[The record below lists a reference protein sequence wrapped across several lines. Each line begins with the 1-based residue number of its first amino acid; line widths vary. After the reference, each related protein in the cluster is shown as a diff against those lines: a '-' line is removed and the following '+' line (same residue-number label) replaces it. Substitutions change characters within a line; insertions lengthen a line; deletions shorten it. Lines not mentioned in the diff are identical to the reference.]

1 MEAYNLQCPKW
12 DTFRVEIPA
21 HKVENKTEIGKRA
34 KLTDYDNPNIIYAG
48 GEGEEPLV
56 KMVTWREDRG
66 IKLKFQKVYRR
77 VGQSEEER
85 YCIYVSAKM
94 LGSDYFEGLNR
105 NNIRKVYDYIQSFN
119 ALIFSFEDFLE
130 GKVYDVDMCYD
141 VNATPVIWNDLCKK
155 VAGQVKFEYQRY
167 LPKQKWENNTK
178 NVGTQLSERNG
189 GTVQKPFIKL
199 YHKGLELTNKS
210 YEFNNNF
217 IQKNNLPIG
226 RIEYNFRGKKW
237 FEYYDYVVE
246 TVRDLLGL
254 GLDAMKR
261 MILGSIYRFYIEQ
274 RIIERDM
281 SKLGPQDFYI
291 NYLVKSLI
299 EDSGKSVDWF
309 LKCVEDY
316 KRTDVADSQ
325 VYRLTSYIKKS
336 LSDDSFKDKLE
347 HNNAVEGLYREI
359 IENPN

>member
-178 NVGTQLSERNG
+178 NVGTQLNKEMGEQYRNHLLNYI
-189 GTVQKPFIKL
+189 IK
-199 YHKGLELTNKS
+199 
-210 YEFNNNF
+210 
-217 IQKNNLPIG
+217 
-226 RIEYNFRGKKW
+226 
-237 FEYYDYVVE
+237 V
-246 TVRDLLGL
+246 
-254 GLDAMKR
+254 
-261 MILGSIYRFYIEQ
+261 
-274 RIIERDM
+274 
-281 SKLGPQDFYI
+281 
-291 NYLVKSLI
+291 
-299 EDSGKSVDWF
+299 
-309 LKCVEDY
+309 
-316 KRTDVADSQ
+316 
-325 VYRLTSYIKKS
+325 
-336 LSDDSFKDKLE
+336 
-347 HNNAVEGLYREI
+347 
-359 IENPN
+359 